1 MTLKEELFKFFAVK
15 DQVYSP
21 VDEVITDTKFVAP
34 LYKDIRS
41 FYGDAVADASNQVV
55 FVSPVP
61 MCIAWNVNHY
71 VGNFLCHSKVAESLY
86 NILVDLKYT
95 YGIEQLEKLGVN
107 VFGGCYN
114 YQRVRNGNRFCTHS
128 WGIALSL
135 NPQKNRYDDDVT
147 KALFAKPEYKQLI
160 DTFYKYGWFNEGV
173 ELGKNFGHFQ
183 AVRYK

>member
-1 MTLKEELFKFFAVK
+1 MEQNKEEFKVFTLKE
-15 DQVYSP
+15 QVYSP
-21 VDEVITDTKFVAP
+21 PDEIITSSVFQAP

-55 FVSPVP
+55 FVSPIDLR
-61 MCIAWNVNHY
+61 IAWNINHF
-71 VGNFLCHSKVAESLY
+71 VGNFLCHAKVAESLY

-95 YGIEQLEKLGVN
+95 YGPQELDKLGIN

-135 NPQKNRYDDDVT
+135 NPQKNRYEDDST
-147 KALFAKPEYKQLI
+147 KALFAKPEYKKLI
-160 DTFYKYGWFNEGV
+160 DTFYKYGWYNEGV
-173 ELGKNFGHFQ
+173 ELNKNYGHFQ
-183 AVRYK
+183 AVKYK